1 MTERTD
7 WDETFEDDYDALS
20 EEAEPTGADSDAADS
35 TATTVEQEQ
44 KSDEERLT
52 KLLASMETRR
62 KVLLGILDLC
72 REPKLSEELV
82 RAVDGLQAHNQ
93 SVFASTTL
101 INLLEQA
108 GGLNHIN
115 EDGSPFVAPGAKA
128 EEELTKEEPAGET
141 ADDEGREIDEED
153 FEVEFA
159 EVEAPVRSFWV
170 ATEAGIAAVEADNP
184 EARAT
189 ALLDDDAELL
199 PVYREI
205 LEALAD
211 GPLTKPQVSDIVRA
225 HPLTQDARHQ
235 AGYFIDRLER
245 VDAIEWAN
253 PWTLTEAGRAL
264 LANEALYL

>member
-1 MTERTD
+1 MSMTERTD
-7 WDETFEDDYDALS
+7 WDETFEEDYDALN
-20 EEAEPTGADSDAADS
+20 EEAEPAGTDGGKANPITPA
-35 TATTVEQEQ
+35 VEEERE
-44 KSDEERLT
+44 SDEERLAE
-52 KLLASMETRR
+52 LLASMETRR

-82 RAVDGLQAHNQ
+82 QAVDELQAHNQ

-115 EDGSPFVAPGAKA
+115 EDGSPFVAP
-128 EEELTKEEPAGET
+128 ETQTEEEPADET
-141 ADDEGREIDEED
+141 TDVEGQQADEED

-159 EVEAPVRSFWV
+159 EVEGPVRSFWV

-184 EARAT
+184 EARAA

>member
-1 MTERTD
+1 MSMTERTD
-7 WDETFEDDYDALS
+7 WDETFEEDYDALN
-20 EEAEPTGADSDAADS
+20 EEAEPAGTDGDKANP
-35 TATTVEQEQ
+35 TAPVVEEEQE
-44 KSDEERLT
+44 SDEERLAQ
-52 KLLASMETRR
+52 LLASMETRR

-82 RAVDGLQAHNQ
+82 WAVDELQAHNQ

-115 EDGSPFVAPGAKA
+115 EDGSPFVAPEAKV
-128 EEELTKEEPAGET
+128 EEEPADET
-141 ADDEGREIDEED
+141 VDDEEQETDEED

-159 EVEAPVRSFWV
+159 EVEAPARSFWV

-184 EARAT
+184 KARAA

-253 PWTLTEAGRAL
+253 PWALTEAGRAL